1 MGADKGAHTPASP
14 CCCLCTEHPIP
25 DAFWHLLP
33 GLQRSHQLEGGTAA
47 YLKARLCWYLACP
60 SLHLLLSP
68 SNLQLGAAT
77 SDNPRLLHIPK
88 PSPLLPNAS
97 SSSLA
102 VTQAAL
108 LPPGTAPSQ
117 GAGREVGVSPH
128 PFLPGVTTSCHC
140 SKSKQR
146 PAHLFCDLL
155 LSSYTP
161 ASPGPGPTAGRR
173 WPLRPFQP
181 RRHRG
186 KPRVTSERW
195 RGGPRRR
202 AACRRRG
209 PTGGFPRPPPL
220 PRRPSPQPRGRRR
233 GEGLPARGSVPV
245 RAKPGPARGGAVN
258 ERAMQSGRGG
268 RVVGGSPGRGGG
280 RPLSSPPLGPPPPPP
295 PEAPACCCLPRWRR
309 PPRPGGTWRRRP
321 AGGACGLGSRIIP
334 PAAGRCL
341 AGRRAGGGAARRAGG
356 AAAWPPAAAGRQRSP
371 PAGARPPAPPQRS
384 AAPAP
389 GAAEGGQSRGGRAA
403 AEAGGTGWGRGG
415 TGCGAVRCGGMGARR
430 RVTLRRRRQAGRQ
443 AARRGRPSGAHR
455 QRSRC
460 PGAAGEGSRC
470 QPRRGGVRLAGAAGR
485 ASDPAGMLMGR

>member
-209 PTGGFPRPPPL
+209 PTGGFPRPPP
-220 PRRPSPQPRGRRR
+220 SPAGPHRSPGAGGGERGSRR
-233 GEGLPARGSVPV
+233 GGPYLCGQSPAR
-245 RAKPGPARGGAVN
+245 
-258 ERAMQSGRGG
+258 
-268 RVVGGSPGRGGG
+268 
-280 RPLSSPPLGPPPPPP
+280 
-295 PEAPACCCLPRWRR
+295 
-309 PPRPGGTWRRRP
+309 
-321 AGGACGLGSRIIP
+321 
-334 PAAGRCL
+334 PAAGRSMSAPCKADGEGGWL
-341 AGRRAGGGAARRAGG
+341 GAAPGGGGGGRSPHLLSGPLRLLLRRHRRAAASLAGGGRRGRGGHGGG
-356 AAAWPPAAAGRQRSP
+356 APLAVPAGWAAALSRPPQGAASPVAGRAAGR
-371 PAGARPPAPPQRS
+371 
-384 AAPAP
+384 
-389 GAAEGGQSRGGRAA
+389 RGGRAA
-403 AEAGGTGWGRGG
+403 RRHGPQPRQGGSARRPPAPGPRPRRNAAPLPRPARRRAGRAAVGGPQRRRGG
-415 TGCGAVRCGGMGARR
+415 RDGDGVGRGAVRCGAVGW
-430 RVTLRRRRQAGRQ
+430 GR
-443 AARRGRPSGAHR
+443 GDG
-455 QRSRC
+455 
-460 PGAAGEGSRC
+460 
-470 QPRRGGVRLAGAAGR
+470 
-485 ASDPAGMLMGR
+485 